1 VVQTEPVTD
10 ARTPAPRWTRY
21 VALGDSFTEGLWD
34 RDPDDRTRCRG
45 WADMLAAQISSRR
58 TEAGEAPL
66 EYANLAV
73 RGRLLRP
80 ILTEQLPTA
89 LELAPDLVSLVGG
102 GNDVLR
108 PTADVDRMARNL
120 EAAVVRLR
128 ASGADVLLGTGMD
141 SADSPIVRR
150 TRSRVGIYNAHI
162 WSIARRHGAHVL
174 DLWGMQSL
182 RDWRMWA
189 DDRIHLTTEGHA
201 RVGQAAL
208 VGLGLAPDDAA
219 WDDPLVPLPPVPRLE
234 QAMADAAWLREHVYP
249 WATRRLRGRSTGDLR
264 VPKRPV
270 LGPVVGVAQPAES
283 GPDGR

>member
-1 VVQTEPVTD
+1 MTD
-10 ARTPAPRWTRY
+10 ARTHAPRWTRY
-21 VALGDSFTEGLWD
+21 VAIGDSFTEGLWD
-34 RDPDDRTRCRG
+34 LDPDDAARCRG
-45 WADMLAAQISSRR
+45 WADMLAARISSRR
-58 TEAGEAPL
+58 TEAGDAPL

-80 ILTEQLPTA
+80 ILTEQLPPALA
-89 LELAPDLVSLVGG
+89 LEPDLVSLIGG

-141 SADSPIVRR
+141 SADSAIVRR
-150 TRSRVGIYNAHI
+150 TRGRVGIYNSHI
-162 WSIARRHGAHVL
+162 WSIARRHDAHVL
-174 DLWGMQSL
+174 DLWGMASL
-182 RDWRMWA
+182 RDWRMWS

-201 RVGQAAL
+201 RVAQAAL
-208 VGLGLAPDDAA
+208 VGLGLLPDDAA
-219 WDDPLVPLPPVPRLE
+219 WDDPLVPLPPVPRVE
-234 QAMADAAWLREHVYP
+234 QAMADAAWLRAHVYP

-264 VPKRPV
+264 VPKRPA
-270 LGPVVGVAQPAES
+270 LGPVEEAARSAGS